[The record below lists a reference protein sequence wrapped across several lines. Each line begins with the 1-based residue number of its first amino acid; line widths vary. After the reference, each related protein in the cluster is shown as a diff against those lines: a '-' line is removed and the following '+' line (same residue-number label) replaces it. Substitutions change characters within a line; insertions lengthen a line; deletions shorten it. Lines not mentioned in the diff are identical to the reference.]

1 MGVPGTIGLGAW
13 FRMLVDIN
21 ALHPADSPRLG
32 GCSEEFVRTLASSGA
47 HLPPIVV
54 HRATMKV
61 VDGAHRVKAAALRGC
76 RWVEAEYVDGPA
88 EDVFGLSVSL
98 NIPTLP
104 TADREAAARR
114 LLRSHPQWSDRAIA
128 AATGLAAKSVGV
140 LRRAVGGQAA
150 VRVGRDGKVRPVNSA
165 AGRRLAGQ
173 VITDRPDASL
183 RDVAR
188 IAGVSPGTVRDVRRR
203 LSAGLDP
210 VPERM
215 RAAERAEVSSPRT
228 EVRAPDTTLP
238 ILRRDPSLR
247 FTEHGRMVLRWLE
260 ARAVS
265 PGEWNAVVAGMPSHC
280 RELVAD
286 MARGCAEVWVE
297 MAEALEQE
305 NQRNT
310 A

>member
-1 MGVPGTIGLGAW
+1 
-13 FRMLVDIN
+13 MLVDIT
-21 ALHPADSPRLG
+21 ALRPAESPRLA
-32 GCSEEFVRTLASSGA
+32 GCSQEFVRSLASSGA

-54 HRATMKV
+54 HRPTMKV
-61 VDGAHRVKAAALRGC
+61 VDGTHRLKAAVLRGC
-76 RWVEAEYVDGPA
+76 RSVEVEYVDGPA

-98 NIPTLP
+98 NLSTLS

-128 AATGLAAKSVGV
+128 ASTGLAAKSVGV

-173 VITDRPDASL
+173 MITERPDASL

-188 IAGVSPGTVRDVRRR
+188 VAGVSPGTVRDVRRR

-215 RAAERAEVSSPRT
+215 RAAEDTAVPAPRAGVRT
-228 EVRAPDTTLP
+228 PDATLP
-238 ILRRDPSLR
+238 ILRRDPSVR
-247 FTEHGRMVLRWLE
+247 FTEQGRVALRWLE
-260 ARAVS
+260 AHVVS
-265 PGEWNAVVAGMPSHC
+265 EGEWGAVVAGVPSHC

-286 MARGCAEVWVE
+286 MARGCAEAWVE
-297 MAEALEQE
+297 MAEALERE
-305 NQRNT
+305 NRRT
-310 A
+310 AV